1 MLNRN
6 GRGNNVKLEIR
17 LHGECAA
24 RFDSEADL
32 LGWVAGEPTETM
44 AIWRRMSVNAWAPE
58 TGIATHWLEGLLP
71 EGLSREPFET
81 RAARAGPDARAGR
94 GVITLF
100 WGNWDH
106 EYAGAVEIARED
118 KPKER
123 PGWRRIDEAELG
135 ALVAD
140 NARERAQRG
149 RPRWPPADIWRKSA
163 LTGMRGK
170 LGIRRTGTEWALAT
184 GSGLSTWIVKHED
197 RPELPGEAGT
207 EAIMQRAL
215 ACIGVRT
222 ARTES
227 RMFGGMQCVLSERSD
242 RNDWGGGVEAVHQE
256 DFLQASGWPAQRKY
270 EERVRGEPGYAE
282 LYRML
287 REHSADPEGEQ
298 AMLTRLIAACVMG
311 ASADM
316 HRKNIGLLHEAGTQI
331 PRVTLAPVYDFGSWA
346 GLERTF
352 AGRGEAQ
359 GKLALGVNGIDEPS
373 RIGVKQWI
381 AMAEQAGADTE
392 GTVEEVK
399 AVGRALPEAIAQARA
414 EAQTTDENRDQ
425 GWVDRRV
432 EATVRYAQRRARAL
446 EQEIESRARKGR
458 SRGTTL
464 MNARENKRTETGGTT
479 LRKPEDDGYP
489 QHDKWM
495 DEAASEVWTRLGTL
509 PGGLHLYGGAAFA
522 LYLGHRTPGGLD
534 WADGRGAGHRQRSP
548 VADGRQGPRVRGA
561 HRDRAGRVHDHGQAH
576 GEHELRRMRGK
587 DPGTGRAGTARAAG
601 DARGGTAR
609 PRREQAAVHRA
620 ADRGARLRRPRRSRT
635 QVARNHPAGRRE
647 ATRRQTRRGKG
658 VTEGRAPGAH
668 CGRTLG
674 RAAQGAATSGGD
686 GKYERGSNAVN
697 ATTPIKASSPVA

>member
-1 MLNRN
+1 M
-6 GRGNNVKLEIR
+6 KLEIR

-311 ASADM
+311 ANADM

-534 WADGRGAGHRQRSP
+534 WATAEAP
-548 VADGRQGPRVRGA
+548 V
-561 HRDRAGRVHDHGQAH
+561 
-576 GEHELRRMRGK
+576 
-587 DPGTGRAGTARAAG
+587 TASG
-601 DARGGTAR
+601 V
-609 PRREQAAVHRA
+609 QSLM
-620 ADRGARLRRPRRSRT
+620 ADRGLECEVRTETGRVECTTTGKHMVNMSFAECGARIPAPAEPARPGPLGTPVAAPLDLVASKLRCIERRTEVRDYVDLAEAERRWPGIIRRAAERLHGGRPEGEKASQRAEPPEHIAAELSGEQLKALRR
-635 QVARNHPAGRRE
+635 AGGTE
-647 ATRRQTRRGKG
+647 NTK
-658 VTEGRAPGAH
+658 EGRT
-668 CGRTLG
+668 R
-674 RAAQGAATSGGD
+674 
-686 GKYERGSNAVN
+686 
-697 ATTPIKASSPVA
+697 